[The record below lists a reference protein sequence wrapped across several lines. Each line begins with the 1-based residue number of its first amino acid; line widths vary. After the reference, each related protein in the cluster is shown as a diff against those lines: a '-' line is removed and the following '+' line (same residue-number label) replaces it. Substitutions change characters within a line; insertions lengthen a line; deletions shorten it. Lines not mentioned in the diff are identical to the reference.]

1 MSQQIT
7 TNTFEM
13 NYSTKNLKLKFKAD
27 PNAENPKLEK
37 SRTAQANRKTSFD
50 TNTIEI
56 RQDNGISFD
65 TNLVSGRGDITFQ
78 YDVNGVGQHNDGQKL
93 VKCICKVENFKAEDV
108 PGGLTEIER
117 LWFCKGKLPLPLTVT
132 DAKGKNR
139 KQSDKVV
146 LKNCLFR
153 VKHQNSKSFEQCS
166 GARTIIEVYS
176 HD

>member
-7 TNTFEM
+7 TTTFEM
-13 NYSTKNLKLKFKAD
+13 NYSSKFLELKFKAD
-27 PNAENPKLEK
+27 KNATKLEK

-56 RQDNGISFD
+56 RQNNGNNFN

-78 YDVNGVGQHNDGQKL
+78 YDVNGVGQHNDGKKL
-93 VKCICKVENFKAEDV
+93 VKCVCKVENFKAEQV
-108 PGGLTEIER
+108 PEGLTEIER

-132 DAKGKNR
+132 DDKGKNR
-139 KQSDKVV
+139 KQSDKVI